1 MKNKCKSQKIL
12 HQEKWKYFMWT
23 WNKPETE
30 KRNTLERS
38 IPDWNTPTSKKKS
51 SRITGKNVHI
61 WEKVHYGCI
70 KLTSLLTVQV
80 E

>member
-38 IPDWNTPTSKKKS
+38 IPDWNTPTSKKKAA
-51 SRITGKNVHI
+51 
-61 WEKVHYGCI
+61 E
-70 KLTSLLTVQV
+70 
-80 E
+80 